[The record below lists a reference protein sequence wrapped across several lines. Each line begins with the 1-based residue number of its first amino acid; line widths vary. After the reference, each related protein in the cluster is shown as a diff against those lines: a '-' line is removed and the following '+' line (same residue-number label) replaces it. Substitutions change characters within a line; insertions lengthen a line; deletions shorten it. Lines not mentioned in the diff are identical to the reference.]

1 MGISVEQYVKKELIF
16 FSIFG
21 IYVIIQLTLTAWIV
35 SEYGVIPGPYFPVF
49 ELNTEIYNINL
60 RIQSEYQE
68 DTDQK

>member
-1 MGISVEQYVKKELIF
+1 MGISVEHYVKKELIF

-21 IYVIIQLTLTAWIV
+21 IYVIIQLTLTV

-49 ELNTEIYNINL
+49 GLNTEIYYINL